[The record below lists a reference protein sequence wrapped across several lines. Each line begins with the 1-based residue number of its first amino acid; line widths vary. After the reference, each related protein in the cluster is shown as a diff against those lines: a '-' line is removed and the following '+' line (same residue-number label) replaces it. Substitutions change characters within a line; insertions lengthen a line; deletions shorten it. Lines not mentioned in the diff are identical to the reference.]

1 MKSKVVTLNISS
13 MNSSSNRSPFTQ
25 KRIDYIVYGNPK
37 GVRQLLRKQGKSVPR
52 DVHALVDKTKYLIR
66 KEGQPFVKALLHEHP
81 DRKAL
86 LKTHDV
92 KTSEYQ
98 YCGACQHFSYD
109 GESNFCGN
117 CGSALK
123 EDHKNLPS
131 SYEHLSLSAL
141 EQLYQEKSKQ
151 ASLAL
156 EDQVLR
162 KEAESLWNA
171 LRLRKLEEGK
181 HTNDAYVAEKECKS
195 IGEDSPQK
203 EKSSIGSKR
212 KDKASSFRFLGLK
225 EGQAFG
231 LSIALV
237 ALAGIGI
244 GCMIKS

>member
-1 MKSKVVTLNISS
+1 MKNKVVTLNISS

-92 KTSEYQ
+92 TASEYQ
-98 YCGACQHFSYD
+98 YCGSCQHFSYD

-117 CGSALK
+117 CGSTLK

-131 SYEHLSLSAL
+131 SHEQLSLSAL
-141 EQLYQEKSKQ
+141 EQLYEEKSKQ

-156 EDQVLR
+156 EDEVLR
-162 KEAESLWNA
+162 KETEALWNA
-171 LRLRKLEEGK
+171 LRLRKLESK
-181 HTNDAYVAEKECKS
+181 HTDDTYIAEKKCKS
-195 IGEDSPQK
+195 IEEVSLQK
-203 EKSSIGSKR
+203 EKPNTDSKNR
-212 KDKASSFRFLGLK
+212 HKASSFRFLGLK